1 MSQETE
7 KPQKMAEQEAGR
19 VKVWLRKLTY
29 QGKQTVVLRV
39 RVCKTCI
46 RQKTYQQ
53 WQWITKNF

>member
-53 WQWITKNF
+53 WQ